1 MPSSSVALA
10 RRRSAQLAAKS
21 ITTEPEV
28 VVTPPHVIKAR
39 ASFSYF
45 CDLMG
50 KPAAKHMKE
59 WHKAFLTGES
69 NEHLLDIAGPNT
81 CLLSPRG
88 SAKSTVIGLLVAWLI
103 GRHATA
109 KKLLRTLYVS
119 YNVDVSRNKSAAIKN
134 LIMNKEYQE
143 IFPTVRLSKTRTSDE
158 LWSIDFDFAEI
169 DIRGEDAFTVA
180 CAGLKGTITS
190 KRSSLIIVD
199 DAIKSAAAIANP
211 DIRREMETNW
221 NNVIVPTMF
230 QGARAIALGTRF
242 HFDDLF
248 TTTFCAKRG
257 WKVITQGALHY
268 TDDGTPKSY
277 WPSMW
282 SAKYLLKLQGED
294 RIAFSYQYLN
304 QPVKTTELGL
314 SPELFVRG
322 EVPDDYDMIGVGID
336 LSAGMSERNDWT
348 VFTLAGRVGDK
359 VYIIDYRRMRS
370 MGNIEKIE
378 ALCEILMEWN
388 LLSMNDEGQYFRTDS
403 PVVIWPEVV
412 AYQKSFEGDLKRVL
426 FNEWQLYNLSV
437 SPVKGFRGDKLARL
451 RGIIGLFQGK
461 KIIFNKYR
469 DFSYMIDEVINFGHS
484 PHDDCADSLNIVVQG
499 LMKRGGAQ
507 IEWR

>member
-1 MPSSSVALA
+1 MPL
-10 RRRSAQLAAKS
+10 
-21 ITTEPEV
+21 
-28 VVTPPHVIKAR
+28 
-39 ASFSYF
+39 
-45 CDLMG
+45 
-50 KPAAKHMKE
+50 
-59 WHKAFLTGES
+59 
-69 NEHLLDIAGPNT
+69 
-81 CLLSPRG
+81 
-88 SAKSTVIGLLVAWLI
+88 
-103 GRHATA
+103 A

-119 YNVDVSRNKSAAIKN
+119 YNVDVARNKSAAIKN
-134 LIMNKEYQE
+134 LISNKEYQE
-143 IFPTVRLSKTRTSDE
+143 IFPTVRLSKARTSDE

-169 DIRGEDAFTVA
+169 DVRGEDAFTVA

-248 TTTFCAKRG
+248 TTTFCEKKG
-257 WKVITQGALHY
+257 WKVITQQALSY
-268 TDDGTPKSY
+268 SDEGVPKSY

-282 SAKYLLKLQGED
+282 SVKYLLKLQSED
-294 RIAFSYQYLN
+294 RAAFSYQYLN
-304 QPVKTTELGL
+304 QPVRTTELGI
-314 SPELFVRG
+314 SPDLFVKG
-322 EVPDDYDMIGVGID
+322 EVPDTYDMIGVGID

-370 MGNIEKIE
+370 MGNIEKVE
-378 ALCEILMEWN
+378 ALCELLHEWN
-388 LLSMNDEGQYFRTDS
+388 LLAVNDEGQYFMTDS

-426 FNEWQLYNLSV
+426 FNEWQLYNLSI

-469 DFSYMIDEVINFGHS
+469 DFRCMIDEVVNFGHS

-499 LMKRGGAQ
+499 LMRRGGAQ
-507 IEWR
+507 ISWD